1 MSDLLLE
8 IRLIMKKVMI
18 AAVILVNLILVIFV
32 ALYVMGIFPTK
43 EPVASDA
50 ATAETVQEKTTVF
63 YPFEPPVVVNIQDGR
78 KLRFMQV
85 EFQLMARNQAAMEP
99 IEKLEPLIRHEII
112 MLFSKV
118 DGKSIRTLETKQQL
132 QQDCLNLINSILEQ
146 EGYKPDI
153 ENIVFTKLIVQ

>member
-1 MSDLLLE
+1 
-8 IRLIMKKVMI
+8 MKKVMI

-32 ALYVMGIFPTK
+32 ALYVMGIFPIK

-99 IEKLEPLIRHEII
+99 
-112 MLFSKV
+112 
-118 DGKSIRTLETKQQL
+118 
-132 QQDCLNLINSILEQ
+132 
-146 EGYKPDI
+146 
-153 ENIVFTKLIVQ
+153 